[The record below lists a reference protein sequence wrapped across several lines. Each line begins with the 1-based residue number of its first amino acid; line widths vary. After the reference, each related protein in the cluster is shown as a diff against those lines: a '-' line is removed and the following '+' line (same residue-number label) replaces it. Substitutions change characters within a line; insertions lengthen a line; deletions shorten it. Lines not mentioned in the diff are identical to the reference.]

1 MKYIKFNKNYFLVF
15 VLLFAIEI
23 YIAIFLKD
31 GFIRHTFGD
40 YLVIILLYCFLKSFI
55 RGKSFQT
62 ALAVLIISYVT
73 EFLQLINLLEL
84 VNLQDNSFAKIV
96 LGSTF
101 SISDLIAYTFGIIT
115 ILIFE
120 HTRHG
125 NS

>member
-1 MKYIKFNKNYFLVF
+1 MKLKFNRNYFIGF
-15 VLLFAIEI
+15 IILLCIEI
-23 YIAIFLKD
+23 LIAIYLKD

-40 YLVIILLYCFLKSFI
+40 YLVVILLYCFFKSFI
-55 RGKSFQT
+55 KATSFLI
-62 ALAVLIISYVT
+62 AFVVLIIAYSI
-73 EFLQLINLLEL
+73 EFLQLTNFLEVL
-84 VNLQDNSFAKIV
+84 HLQNNAIAKIV

-101 SISDLIAYTFGIIT
+101 HIGDLIAYTLGIIT

>member
-1 MKYIKFNKNYFLVF
+1 MKLKFHKNYFIGF
-15 VLLFAIEI
+15 IILLCVEI
-23 YIAIFLKD
+23 LIAIMLKD

-40 YLVIILLYCFLKSFI
+40 YLVVILLYCFFKSFI
-55 RGKSFQT
+55 TDQSFLI
-62 ALAVLIISYVT
+62 ALVVLIIAYSV
-73 EFLQLINLLEL
+73 EFLQLTNFLE
-84 VNLQDNSFAKIV
+84 VVHLQNNAIAKIV

-101 SISDLIAYTFGIIT
+101 HIGDLIAYTLGIIT

>member
-1 MKYIKFNKNYFLVF
+1 MKIKFNKLYFIVFLV
-15 VLLFAIEI
+15 LLAIETL
-23 YIAIFLKD
+23 IAIYLKD

-40 YLVIILLYCFLKSFI
+40 YLVVILLYCFLKSFI
-55 RGKSFQT
+55 RGKSFHI
-62 ALAVLIISYVT
+62 AFAVLIISYSI
-73 EFLQLINLLEL
+73 EFLQLTNFLQLF
-84 VNLQDNSFAKIV
+84 NLQNNSLAKII

-120 HTRHG
+120 HINYA